1 LLHRSFS
8 SLVRHKHKKSGF
20 KFILFLLLLFFFRR
34 GELGKCS
41 FLERLLSEIAA
52 SLVVTVPI
60 KAFMVF
66 AVEGLLDSYISTVAV
81 GNIT

>member
-1 LLHRSFS
+1 MCSFS
-8 SLVRHKHKKSGF
+8 
-20 KFILFLLLLFFFRR
+20 
-34 GELGKCS
+34 
-41 FLERLLSEIAA
+41 ERLLSEIAA

-66 AVEGLLDSYISTVAV
+66 AVEGLLDSYITTVAV

>member
-1 LLHRSFS
+1 MVLTLFY
-8 SLVRHKHKKSGF
+8 
-20 KFILFLLLLFFFRR
+20 FILFLFFLG